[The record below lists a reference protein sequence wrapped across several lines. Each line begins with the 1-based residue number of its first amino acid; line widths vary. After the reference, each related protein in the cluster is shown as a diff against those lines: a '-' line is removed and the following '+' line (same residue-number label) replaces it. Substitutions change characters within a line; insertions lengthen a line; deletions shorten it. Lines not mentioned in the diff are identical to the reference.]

1 MTYPHRS
8 CKVLLQFVL
17 GERERDVSPGYFSGF
32 HYHEPGVLTQVSGAS
47 PFLQG
52 APPCPLALEKGK
64 QSAECFSAKGLRRLG
79 FVHKASGSCISF
91 Y

>member
-1 MTYPHRS
+1 MLAQDIFLDSTTMS
-8 CKVLLQFVL
+8 L
-17 GERERDVSPGYFSGF
+17 
-32 HYHEPGVLTQVSGAS
+32 GVLTQVSGAS

-64 QSAECFSAKGLRRLG
+64 QSADCFSAKGLRRLG